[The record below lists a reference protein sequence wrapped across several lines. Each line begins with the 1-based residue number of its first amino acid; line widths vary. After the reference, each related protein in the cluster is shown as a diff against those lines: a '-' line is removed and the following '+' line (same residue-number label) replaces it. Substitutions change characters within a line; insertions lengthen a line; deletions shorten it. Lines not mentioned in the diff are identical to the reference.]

1 MRAQFD
7 HAFRASALTRTRWLR
22 VWQAEQRGAGLRLI
36 SVAAVG
42 HGYAIRDVHY
52 RVSVSRARRARRVT
66 AAIA

>member
-1 MRAQFD
+1 MRRSSTT
-7 HAFRASALTRTRWLR
+7 HSGRRRWTRTRWLR
-22 VWQAEQRGAGLRLI
+22 VWQAEQRGAGPRLI

-52 RVSVSRARRARRVT
+52 RASVSRARRARRVT